1 MNERSSATPPGPNG
15 LPILGNS
22 LQFFRNP
29 TSFAERCIR
38 TYGDVVSLR
47 VAGTPTF
54 LLGHP
59 DHVKYVLAD
68 NFENYEKGALYREE
82 LSFLGDG
89 LLVSEGDHRAQ
100 QRKLIAPQFHPD
112 RIERYARIMVAYAE
126 RTVAELPA
134 NEPVAVDEWM
144 QGLAL
149 EIIAKALMDVDVS
162 TSAPEIRR
170 ALEDVMEGARAS
182 SRIPVSVP
190 GWVPTPGNVRY
201 DRAMDTFDSI
211 VADIIRE
218 HREDPDP
225 PDTVV
230 STLVDAS
237 DSSDY
242 SLTDRQIRNEITTL
256 LLAGHDTT
264 ALGLSY
270 TLYLLAKH
278 PDEQRHLLEE
288 IDRVVGDGSPDP
300 DDVADLDRTEA
311 AIKEGL
317 RLFPPSYLFVRD
329 AIDSDEIGGFR
340 VPSGSMVVLHP
351 WSVHRDERFFDDP
364 ARFDPGRWDDGL
376 ESELHSFAYFPFS
389 GGPRRCVGEHFAWME
404 MQLVLV
410 TLLRHY
416 RFELA
421 FDPPVELRPR
431 ITLRPANPI
440 SLIPRPR

>member
-1 MNERSSATPPGPNG
+1 MTDRAPSEPPGPDG
-15 LPILGNS
+15 LPVLGNS

-29 TSFAERCIR
+29 TSFPERCIR
-38 TYGDVVSLR
+38 EYGDVVSIR

-59 DHVKYVLAD
+59 DHVKHVLAD

-89 LLVSEGDHRAQ
+89 LLVSDGDHWAR
-100 QRKLIAPQFHPD
+100 QRKLIAPMFHPD
-112 RIERYARIMVAYAE
+112 RIERYARIMVEYAE
-126 RTVAELPA
+126 RAVDDLSP
-134 NEPVAVDEWM
+134 NEPVDVDERM

-149 EIIAKALMDVDVS
+149 EVISKALMDVDVG
-162 TSAPEIRR
+162 TSSPAIRR
-170 ALEDVMEGARAS
+170 ALADVMDGARAS
-182 SRIPVSVP
+182 SRIPLSLP
-190 GWVPTPGNVRY
+190 AWVPTPGNVRY
-201 DRAMDTFDSI
+201 NRAMDTFDRI

-218 HREDPDP
+218 HRKDPDRQ
-225 PDTVV
+225 DTVI
-230 STLVDAS
+230 SKLVAAS
-237 DSSDY
+237 ESEGH

-270 TLYLLAKH
+270 TLSLLAEH
-278 PDEQRHLLEE
+278 PDEQSRVIDE
-288 IDRVVGDGSPDP
+288 IDRVVGEETPKPKHVGE
-300 DDVADLDRTEA
+300 LDRTES

-329 AIDSDEIGGFR
+329 AIDDDEIGGYR
-340 VPSGSMVVLHP
+340 IPAGSMLVLHP
-351 WSVHRDERFFDDP
+351 WSVHRDGRFFDDP
-364 ARFDPGRWDDGL
+364 ERFDPGRWTEGL
-376 ESELHSFAYFPFS
+376 EADLHPFAYFPFS

-410 TLLRHY
+410 TLLQTY
-416 RFELA
+416 RFDLA
-421 FDPPVELRPR
+421 FEPPIELRPR
-431 ITLRPANPI
+431 ITLRPAHSI